1 VNSESTSTISSVTTI
16 LLIDDDRILQH
27 ILSGLLKS
35 QGCQVLTA
43 SDGSSGLELA
53 RRHSP
58 RLVLCDWSM
67 PGMDGLEVCRRFK
80 QDPDLAPIYF
90 ILLTSRS
97 SLSERVEGLDAGA
110 DDFLSKPVEPSD
122 LLARVRSGLR
132 LFQANHD
139 LLLLSQD
146 LAAQKQKLEDELSSA
161 ADYVRSILPSSL
173 EGAVGI
179 DSLFMPCQQ
188 LGGDCLD
195 YYWLD
200 DNRLILYLLDV
211 SGHGLAAALP
221 SISVHNLLR
230 SRVFTQVD
238 LGDPAAVLSYLNTWF
253 QMDRQ
258 NNQYF
263 TLWYGVYDKRNN
275 LLRYASAGH
284 PPALLFIPDVQH
296 GYILKELKAPGIPIG
311 LFDAVDYTNQSSSI
325 DAGALLYLYSD
336 GIYEVPTSQE
346 TMWELEDFRR
356 LLGEQIGRGCTD
368 LQQLVEAIRVCTGCT
383 SFPDDASV
391 IAARFSDGST
401 DQQD

>member
-1 VNSESTSTISSVTTI
+1 MNSDPSPTISSATTI

-27 ILSGLLKS
+27 ILSGLLKA

-43 SDGSSGLELA
+43 TDGSTGLELA
-53 RRHSP
+53 RRHRP
-58 RLVLCDWSM
+58 QLVLCDWSM
-67 PGMDGLEVCRRFK
+67 AGMDGLEVCRRFK
-80 QDPDLAPIYF
+80 QDTHLAAIYF

-97 SLSERVEGLDAGA
+97 SLVERVEGLDAGA

-132 LFQANHD
+132 LYQANHE
-139 LLLLSQD
+139 LLVLSQD

-179 DSLFMPCQQ
+179 ESLFMPCQQ

-200 DNRLILYLLDV
+200 ENQLILYLLDV

-230 SRVFTQVD
+230 SRVLTQAD
-238 LGDPAAVLSYLNTWF
+238 LGDPAAVLGYLNTWF

-263 TLWYGVYDKRNN
+263 TLWYGVYDKRSAV
-275 LLRYASAGH
+275 LHYASAGH
-284 PPALLFIPDVQH
+284 PPALLFTPDAQQ
-296 GYILKELKAPGIPIG
+296 GYILQELKAPGLPIG
-311 LFDAVDYTNQSSSI
+311 LFEGINYSTHSCSI
-325 DAGALLYLYSD
+325 EPGALLYLYSD
-336 GIYEVPTSQE
+336 GIYEVPTSE
-346 TMWELEDFRR
+346 AAMWELEDFRR
-356 LLGEQIGRGCTD
+356 LLREQIGRGSTD
-368 LQQLVEAIRVCTGCT
+368 LQQLVEAIRACTGCT

-391 IAARFSDGST
+391 IAARFSAGST
-401 DQQD
+401 